1 MFDSLYQTALEN
13 QALHLTVKPDFS
25 YSPETKLYSVSAYD
39 NDQFVP
45 FEFNGFGLDGVN
57 YLIYALTRY
66 LNDTKINADVRSLL
80 GKPEKLCKLVN
91 DVLTS
96 YSKKETYVAVFVNS
110 GSVELVGFLTSYIPK
125 HHWEVLDL
133 INEFGFS
140 ETISSWECTAKRMIV
155 RFGGTASGRL
165 KWCTS
170 LKNGETGHV
179 AIGYCF
185 SIQSDT
191 FVVDVPFKSRNRHQS
206 KVGVT
211 LTNFAA
217 ILDELSALAI
227 TEILSK
233 TPTSE
238 FVFYLDDPD
247 IQEKFGGLMIT
258 HYASPIGQFMAEVGE
273 LLDTRGYK
281 TLGTKLLENLTKAVL
296 ERAQIAS

>member
-13 QALHLTVKPDFS
+13 QALHLTVRPDFS

-39 NDQFVP
+39 NDQFIP

-57 YLIYALTRY
+57 YLIYALSRY

-165 KWCTS
+165 KWCMS

-227 TEILSK
+227 TEILGK

-238 FVFYLDDPD
+238 FVFCLDDPT
-247 IQEKFGGLMIT
+247 IQDKFGALAIT
-258 HYASPIGQFMAEVGE
+258 NYSNPIGQFMAEVGE
-273 LLDTRGYK
+273 LLDTRGFK
-281 TLGTKLLENLTKAVL
+281 TVGTHLLEILTKAVL
-296 ERAQIAS
+296 ERALDIS